1 VKTTRIEAQLE
12 ASVSAD
18 SSCSVYWLIP
28 DATPEELHEAMSA
41 LASRTAM
48 TPWGFLGWWDQTTK
62 LDAHAADIDQAGH
75 LSGHYSIGDT
85 RTTGS
90 ILELPLLSNS
100 WFWQLVA
107 ELRQNQICAALMPPG
122 SQFPGGWT
130 YAGLQLVLSEAARQ
144 VRPGRA
150 THDYVLR
157 ALTQAFLAETVLA
170 GGIAVTRLQAELLR
184 PGLALTGTSKS
195 IDEAAA
201 EFQDFQQADPIKVE
215 RSVFLGGNW

>member
-1 VKTTRIEAQLE
+1 
-12 ASVSAD
+12 
-18 SSCSVYWLIP
+18 
-28 DATPEELHEAMSA
+28 
-41 LASRTAM
+41 
-48 TPWGFLGWWDQTTK
+48 
-62 LDAHAADIDQAGH
+62 
-75 LSGHYSIGDT
+75 
-85 RTTGS
+85 
-90 ILELPLLSNS
+90 
-100 WFWQLVA
+100 
-107 ELRQNQICAALMPPG
+107 MPPG

>member
-1 VKTTRIEAQLE
+1 VSP
-12 ASVSAD
+12 ASKCSRSAWQSNRVSPH
-18 SSCSVYWLIP
+18 WLIGCFVSEVL
-28 DATPEELHEAMSA
+28 ATDTKAGKTQPEAV
-41 LASRTAM
+41 
-48 TPWGFLGWWDQTTK
+48 
-62 LDAHAADIDQAGH
+62 AAVLIHHDTDLYDLKITDHGKTSVID
-75 LSGHYSIGDT
+75 
-85 RTTGS
+85 
-90 ILELPLLSNS
+90 
-100 WFWQLVA
+100 
-107 ELRQNQICAALMPPG
+107 
-122 SQFPGGWT
+122 
-130 YAGLQLVLSEAARQ
+130 ARQ